1 MRQPL
6 KLTAMEKL
14 TLKALFTEQD
24 PKSLIDTVSFEDG
37 IKLLEELVAKVE
49 SGSLA
54 LEMALTG
61 YERGAV
67 LVDHLKAH
75 LKKAETRLQT
85 LKLE

>member
-1 MRQPL
+1 
-6 KLTAMEKL
+6 MEKL
-14 TLKALFTEQD
+14 TLKALFAAEN
-24 PKSLIDTVSFEDG
+24 PKELIDSVTFEDG

-54 LEMALTG
+54 LEQALSG

-67 LVDHLKAH
+67 LVEHLKAH
-75 LKKAETRLQT
+75 LQKAESRLKT

>member
-1 MRQPL
+1 
-6 KLTAMEKL
+6 MEKV
-14 TLKALFTEQD
+14 TLKSLFTAED
-24 PKSLIDTVSFEDG
+24 PRALIEAISFEDG

-67 LVDHLKAH
+67 LVEHLKSH
-75 LKKAETRLQT
+75 LQKAEARLKT

>member
-1 MRQPL
+1 
-6 KLTAMEKL
+6 MEKV
-14 TLKALFTEQD
+14 TLKALFEAQD
-24 PKSLIDTVSFEDG
+24 PKALIAALSFEDG

-54 LEMALTG
+54 LESALSG

-67 LVDHLKAH
+67 LVEHLKSH
-75 LKKAETRLQT
+75 LQRAEARLKT